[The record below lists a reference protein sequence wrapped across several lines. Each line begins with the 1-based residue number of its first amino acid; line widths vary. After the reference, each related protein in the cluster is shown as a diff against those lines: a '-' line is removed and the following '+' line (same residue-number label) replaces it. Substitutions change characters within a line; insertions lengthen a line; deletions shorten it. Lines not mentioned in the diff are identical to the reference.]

1 MSAMATIGGPVLF
14 LSPHTDDV
22 EIGCGGTLARF
33 IADPA
38 SEVYVAAFS
47 SAEESLPVGV
57 PKNIL
62 RKEFAESMKTY
73 GIKRSNIH
81 LLKHQVRTLHEHRQE
96 ILDFLISLRKTIC
109 PSIVFAP
116 SGNDI
121 HQDHQVIHNE
131 AVRAFKDHTIFGYE
145 LPWNNLTFNCQAFF
159 TLNEEHVAAKINA
172 LSMYKS
178 QINLKRH
185 YFQAQSI
192 SSWARMRGMQINSEY
207 AEAFE
212 VIRIKL

>member
-1 MSAMATIGGPVLF
+1 MTTISGPVLF

-22 EIGCGGTLARF
+22 EIGCGGTLSRF
-33 IADPA
+33 MAMPD
-38 SEVYVAAFS
+38 SDVHVVAFS
-47 SAEESLPVGV
+47 SAEASLPVGV

-62 RKEFAESMKTY
+62 RKEFVESMKTY
-73 GIKRSNIH
+73 GIKRGNIY

-96 ILDFLISLRKTIC
+96 ILDFLIKLRNEIN
-109 PSIVFAP
+109 PSIIFAP

-159 TLNEEHVAAKINA
+159 TLNESQVVAKINA

-185 YFQAQSI
+185 YFKAESI
-192 SSWARMRGMQINSEY
+192 NAWARMRGMQINSEF

-212 VIRIKL
+212 VIRLKL